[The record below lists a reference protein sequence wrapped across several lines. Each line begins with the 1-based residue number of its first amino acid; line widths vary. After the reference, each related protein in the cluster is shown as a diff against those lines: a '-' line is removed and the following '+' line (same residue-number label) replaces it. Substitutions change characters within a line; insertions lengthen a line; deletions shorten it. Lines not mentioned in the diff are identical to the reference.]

1 MILKV
6 RDRVKITDSNGVEL
20 AMGTIVNVNDCREPS
35 MKYAVVVDGYSEDV
49 LFLGGNKLI
58 KMEECKNE

>member
-1 MILKV
+1 M
-6 RDRVKITDSNGVEL
+6 KITDSNGVEL

-49 LFLGGNKLI
+49 LFLGENKLI